1 MRNGCTQ
8 TADGAIAVAGP
19 RRAAAPGAASRA
31 YLPWAHVPARRR
43 GPRRAALTMILAEPE
58 AVAAAR
64 TIQSLAGRACRAVP
78 VAARCRV
85 PRRLSSGMERQAW
98 LAERRAA
105 LVDAYDAEA
114 ATYGDGPQPWDV
126 QRAWV
131 ARVLGLI
138 PPGGV
143 VLDAPCGTGK
153 YFAML
158 AAAGHRVA
166 GADQSAGMLARAR
179 ARGIAFSLER
189 TSLQDLSCAGRF
201 DAVLTIEA
209 LQHIPPEDWP
219 GVLANLRRAVR
230 PGGPVYLTVQDLHQH
245 HLQRAFESLC
255 ARRLPAVRG
264 ELAEPDTPGYHY
276 FPGRDQA
283 ADWFGRQGLVIVDEG
298 FWRGNGW
305 GHHHFLLRPGPASPA
320 S

>member
-1 MRNGCTQ
+1 
-8 TADGAIAVAGP
+8 
-19 RRAAAPGAASRA
+19 
-31 YLPWAHVPARRR
+31 
-43 GPRRAALTMILAEPE
+43 
-58 AVAAAR
+58 
-64 TIQSLAGRACRAVP
+64 
-78 VAARCRV
+78 
-85 PRRLSSGMERQAW
+85 MERQVW

-105 LVDAYDAEA
+105 LAAAWDAEA
-114 ATYGDGPQPWDV
+114 AAYGDGPQPWDV

-131 ARVLGLI
+131 VRVLGLI

-189 TSLQDLSCAGRF
+189 TSLQDLSYPGRF

-209 LQHIPPEDWP
+209 MQHIPPEDWP

-230 PGGPVYLTVQDLHQH
+230 PGGLVYLTVQDLHQH
-245 HLQRAFESLC
+245 HIQRAFESLR
-255 ARRLPAVRG
+255 ARGLPAVRG
-264 ELAEPDTPGYHY
+264 ELAGEDTPGYHY

-283 ADWFGRQGLVIVDEG
+283 ADWFGRQGLVSSMRASGGETAGAITTSCCAPA
-298 FWRGNGW
+298 RLR
-305 GHHHFLLRPGPASPA
+305 HHHDTAPHREAQLSWLLRERPGQADQNNLI
-320 S
+320 

>member
-1 MRNGCTQ
+1 
-8 TADGAIAVAGP
+8 
-19 RRAAAPGAASRA
+19 
-31 YLPWAHVPARRR
+31 
-43 GPRRAALTMILAEPE
+43 
-58 AVAAAR
+58 
-64 TIQSLAGRACRAVP
+64 
-78 VAARCRV
+78 
-85 PRRLSSGMERQAW
+85 MERQKW

-105 LVDAYDAEA
+105 LAAAYDAEA
-114 ATYGDGPQPWDV
+114 AAYDDERHPWDM
-126 QRAWV
+126 QREWV

-138 PPGGV
+138 PPGGT

-189 TSLQDLSCAGRF
+189 TSLQDLSYAGRF

-209 LQHIPPEDWP
+209 MQHIPPEDWP

-230 PGGPVYLTVQDLHQH
+230 PGGLVYLTVQDLHQH
-245 HLQRAFESLC
+245 HIQRAFESLC
-255 ARRLPAVRG
+255 ARGLPAVRG
-264 ELAEPDTPGYHY
+264 ELAEEDTPGYHY

-283 ADWFGRQGLVIVDEG
+283 ADWFGRQGLAIVDEG
-298 FWRGNGW
+298 FRRGNGW

>member
-1 MRNGCTQ
+1 
-8 TADGAIAVAGP
+8 
-19 RRAAAPGAASRA
+19 
-31 YLPWAHVPARRR
+31 
-43 GPRRAALTMILAEPE
+43 
-58 AVAAAR
+58 
-64 TIQSLAGRACRAVP
+64 
-78 VAARCRV
+78 
-85 PRRLSSGMERQAW
+85 MERQVW

-105 LVDAYDAEA
+105 LVDVYDAEA

-189 TSLQDLSCAGRF
+189 TSLQDLSYAGRF
-201 DAVLTIEA
+201 DTVLTIEA

-230 PGGPVYLTVQDLHQH
+230 PGGLVYLTVQDLHQH
-245 HLQRAFESLC
+245 HIQRAFESLC
-255 ARRLPAVRG
+255 ARGLPAVRG
-264 ELAEPDTPGYHY
+264 ELVEEDTPGYYY